1 MLARWFREILFVCGF
16 AAFIWFMLPEE
27 NLPGP
32 MRRMP
37 PAQPPVVLA
46 KPPPDRAEVPR
57 PDSHPAPAPPVA
69 VRRLPPPS
77 ANDPVIDIA
86 ATPARG
92 ADAIGTAFAL
102 DRGFWATARHVTHDC
117 GRVYV
122 HLGGRWTAASEI
134 REHPS
139 ADVAVLRTDKN
150 GGPALVA
157 SDRPLYLRQDG
168 YHIGYPKGRPAA
180 LRSQLIG
187 RTMIFWPGASRAEPT
202 LTWVEAAREPDF
214 EGDLGGISGG
224 PVIDG
229 EGRLIGITIAS
240 SVRRKRITTSLTD
253 SLRDVAPAPSR
264 GGPAFAQKIDADTFV
279 DVAARMRSADTVT
292 MAYCQF
298 QAGKSPPR
306 RARPAG

>member
-1 MLARWFREILFVCGF
+1 MLARWFKEILFVCGF
-16 AAFIWFMLPEE
+16 VAFLWVMLPEE

-32 MRRMP
+32 ARRMP
-37 PAQPPVVLA
+37 PPEPPVVLA
-46 KPPPDRAEVPR
+46 KPPPNRVEAPR
-57 PDSHPAPAPPVA
+57 PDPAPAPTVA
-69 VRRLPPPS
+69 VKRLPPPS

-92 ADAIGTAFAL
+92 GDAIGTAFVI
-102 DRGFWATARHVTHDC
+102 DRGFWGTARHVTRDC
-117 GRVYV
+117 ARVYV
-122 HLGGRWTAASEI
+122 HMGGRWTAASEV
-134 REHPS
+134 REHPD
-139 ADVAVLRTDKN
+139 ADVAVLRTDKT

-187 RTMIFWPGASRAEPT
+187 RTMIHWPGAAKAEPT
-202 LTWVEAAREPDF
+202 LTWVETVRAPDF

-224 PVIDG
+224 PVVDA

-240 SVRRKRITTSLTD
+240 SVRRKRITTSLVD
-253 SLRDVAPAPSR
+253 SLRAVAPVSR
-264 GGPAFAQKIDADTFV
+264 GGQGIAPKIDADTFV
-279 DVAARMRSADTVT
+279 ETAARLRGADTVT

-298 QAGKSPPR
+298 EAGKAAPR